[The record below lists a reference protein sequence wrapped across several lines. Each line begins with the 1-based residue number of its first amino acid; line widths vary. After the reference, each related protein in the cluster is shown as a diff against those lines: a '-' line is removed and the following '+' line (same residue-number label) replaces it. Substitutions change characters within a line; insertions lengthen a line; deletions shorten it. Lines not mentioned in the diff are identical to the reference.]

1 MDAVACEYSL
11 CWRPD
16 SLRPASNPQRQD
28 SGLPGETC
36 AQLAVRRWA
45 GTHDRDHHTGLPE
58 SFDAPDRVTRFRAT
72 ALPGLV
78 LFRAGA
84 NPASSAPSRLER
96 TEALHRLLR
105 LADRDIYPG
114 EIVASDATPAG
125 EPQTGVPHVSPPLRD
140 VGIWN

>member
-1 MDAVACEYSL
+1 MDAVACEYFL
-11 CWRPD
+11 FWRPD

-84 NPASSAPSRLER
+84 NPTSSAPSRLER

-105 LADRDIYPG
+105 LANCDVYSG
-114 EIVASDATPAG
+114 EIVPFSATPAG
-125 EPQTGVPHVSPPLRD
+125 GASN
-140 VGIWN
+140 GG